1 MENVDFLGFI
11 GGALTTFGLI
21 PQVLRIYT
29 LKSAKEISLLFTI
42 LMVIGL
48 GCWLIYGIIKRLPPV
63 IFWNSL
69 ALILFLILLV
79 GKLKYGKT

>member
-1 MENVDFLGFI
+1 MGQVDFLGFI

-21 PQVLRIYT
+21 PQILRIYT
-29 LKSAKEISLLFTI
+29 LKSAKEISLIFTI
-42 LMVIGL
+42 LMLIGI
-48 GCWLIYGIIKRLPPV
+48 GCWLIYGIVKRLPPV

-69 ALILFLILLV
+69 ALILFLILLI